1 MLKGILLGSLGAF
14 ILSTSAKAD
23 AFYDSLASSI
33 GDASAQARAILNHG
47 TYVTTVQGIPGS
59 PNLTWHLHSDTD
71 TSFKFEYKGRALKS
85 AEISFTPPVELSY
98 KAGNYCFTVKIP
110 KITYDGSGWPLP
122 DPSWI
127 YDTPSGCSAPTASL
141 VVARHV
147 AFPVK
152 AEKLFL
158 ARPMAGFDK
167 IAKCDD
173 SGEDCTPSNPIQ
185 YIRFFPV
192 PDKAAVEVHLIPAA
206 KLTLPNGYLLFKSG
220 QLLIDQ
226 LEYSPADDI
235 GQGEIR
241 TLDGTLLAGSL
252 GSGAT
257 ELSLTEGT
265 AFTIANLKMEKA
277 QRRISFKD
285 GIIKGSVGAG
295 TRVPLYQSPTDISN
309 LSFNAASATLVGVNF
324 TINDGKLDSLS
335 VTSGELEGEI
345 AGGDILF
352 SKGNRVLIGTTNAKI
367 RLACPADI
375 QPCAALRSGPGG
387 SVAFGEISNFK
398 SQIIGGSLT
407 FEQGLSVNL
416 DTGRLTA
423 LLLRFDS
430 RFSNNPVTGR
440 FETVNLTLK
449 KEAFQISNTK
459 VTVQSAAVVV
469 TSSDLYFLLGDPLPV
484 GTALLAGTAER
495 VTWLNG
501 ADIGVQVNNAN
512 ISFPI
517 SREGGKRAV
526 IGKDPIN
533 RGRIEASIIGTVGP
547 GGSATSATAGVVLRE
562 ITGVIGGSFS
572 GKLDLT
578 GSRRRVQIDQWQS
591 GR

>member
-71 TSFKFEYKGRALKS
+71 TSFKFECKGRDLKS
-85 AEISFTPPVELSY
+85 AEIRFTPPVELSY
-98 KAGNYCFTVKIP
+98 KAGNYCFTVRIP

-192 PDKAAVEVHLIPAA
+192 PDKAAVEVQLVPAA
-206 KLTLPNGYLLFKSG
+206 KLPLPNGYLLFKSW

-352 SKGNRVLIGTTNAKI
+352 SKGNRVLIRTTNAKI
-367 RLACPADI
+367 RLACPAEI
-375 QPCAALRSGPGG
+375 HPCAALRSGPGG

-440 FETVNLTLK
+440 FETVNLTL
-449 KEAFQISNTK
+449 N
-459 VTVQSAAVVV
+459 
-469 TSSDLYFLLGDPLPV
+469 
-484 GTALLAGTAER
+484 
-495 VTWLNG
+495 
-501 ADIGVQVNNAN
+501 
-512 ISFPI
+512 
-517 SREGGKRAV
+517 
-526 IGKDPIN
+526 
-533 RGRIEASIIGTVGP
+533 
-547 GGSATSATAGVVLRE
+547 
-562 ITGVIGGSFS
+562 
-572 GKLDLT
+572 
-578 GSRRRVQIDQWQS
+578 
-591 GR
+591 